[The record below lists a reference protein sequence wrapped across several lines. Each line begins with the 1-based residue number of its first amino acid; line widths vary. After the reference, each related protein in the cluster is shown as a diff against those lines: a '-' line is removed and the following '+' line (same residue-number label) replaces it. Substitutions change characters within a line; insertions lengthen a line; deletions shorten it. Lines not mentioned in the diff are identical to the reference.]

1 VAGRGRPK
9 RANFPGTP
17 PPSSDTTFSPAFH
30 AMTKTIFDAVD
41 GRPRPADLER
51 LARQPDDEQQRAF
64 DRLLSGWVSGAI
76 ARCWTPLDLAEL
88 VRRHA
93 SEPVVTHVLGLVAA
107 ETAQHDPATVAP
119 EWRRQLGGVEPA
131 TSSREWIRRFGLAW
145 SEARTELL
153 GLLIAISFLPK
164 IEVVMAPPG
173 TWRPTAAAARDVDER
188 MLAKV
193 RALLAKAESTEFDEE
208 AEALTSKAQQLM
220 TEHAIDRAIAESI
233 RPAGPVPSVR
243 RLWLDAPY
251 VEAKA
256 ALVNAVANH
265 NRARCVRSP
274 LGYVTLIGFPS
285 DLDAIELLSTSLLV
299 QATRAMRLAG
309 RQVSRA
315 GTSRTRSFRRAFL
328 LAYGRRIG
336 ERLAEVA
343 AGAESQAD
351 TARGGS
357 LLPVLAA
364 RERVVS
370 DYMDELFPKLVRNSY
385 SISNAAGWGAGRAAA
400 DLARLNVHD
409 EIERT
414 G

>member
-1 VAGRGRPK
+1 
-9 RANFPGTP
+9 
-17 PPSSDTTFSPAFH
+17 
-30 AMTKTIFDAVD
+30 
-41 GRPRPADLER
+41 
-51 LARQPDDEQQRAF
+51 
-64 DRLLSGWVSGAI
+64 
-76 ARCWTPLDLAEL
+76 
-88 VRRHA
+88 
-93 SEPVVTHVLGLVAA
+93 
-107 ETAQHDPATVAP
+107 
-119 EWRRQLGGVEPA
+119 
-131 TSSREWIRRFGLAW
+131 
-145 SEARTELL
+145 
-153 GLLIAISFLPK
+153 
-164 IEVVMAPPG
+164 
-173 TWRPTAAAARDVDER
+173 VDER

-208 AEALTSKAQQLM
+208 AEALSAKAQQLM
-220 TEHAIDRAIAESI
+220 TEHAIDRAMAESGG
-233 RPAGPVPSVR
+233 PAGPIPIVR

-251 VEAKA
+251 VDAKA

-265 NRARCVRSP
+265 NRARCVRSR

-336 ERLAEVA
+336 ERMGEVA

-364 RERVVS
+364 REQVVS
-370 DYMDELFPKLVRNSY
+370 DYLDEVFPNLVRSCV
-385 SISNAAGWGAGRAAA
+385 SVSNAAGWGAGRAAA
-400 DLARLNVHD
+400 DLAELNPNAA
-409 EIERT
+409 IERT